1 MALQTLTNEGYYR
14 GSQTF
19 LGTGNANSVS
29 ISTNGGVGSAGNPSV
44 DVTLDNTTGL
54 VVGMLVTG
62 DGLVPSTAYTIAQIV
77 NGTDIKLD
85 VAAVIADDVI
95 LTFTPIANAKF
106 DLTTSNFDPLPTEE
120 GQFSVHIDNVLQ
132 NATTYSY
139 SSPTLTFVS
148 VPASGSIISVEL
160 AAYDREYGSYQS
172 IKLDNI
178 VNNFIIS
185 YVGEGKIIPKA
196 ARTDVAFHAQRAI
209 QELSY
214 DTLKSSNSQEI
225 EIPPSLTMALP
236 HDYVNYVKIAWID
249 SNGVE
254 CLMHP
259 TRATSNPNAVLQ
271 DSDYNYI
278 MAADGSI
285 TYAENSETWNKYKS
299 NTTSEST
306 KDKVA
311 EEELEKLNQ
320 GGRFGINP
328 ENAQDNGI
336 FFIDNN
342 KGRIHFSSNVAG
354 KVITLHY
361 ISDGVSTDNISVHK
375 FAEEAVYKYIAY
387 AILSTRI
394 NIPEYVVRR
403 FKKERFA
410 EIRKAKLRLSNLKTE
425 ALTQVMR
432 GKSKVIKS

>member
-1 MALQTLTNEGYYR
+1 MALQTLTSEGYYR
-14 GSQTF
+14 GSQTL
-19 LGTGNANSVS
+19 LGKT
-29 ISTNGGVGSAGNPSV
+29 
-44 DVTLDNTTGL
+44 DVKEFTLLKT
-54 VVGMLVTG
+54 
-62 DGLVPSTAYTIAQIV
+62 
-77 NGTDIKLD
+77 
-85 VAAVIADDVI
+85 
-95 LTFTPIANAKF
+95 
-106 DLTTSNFDPLPTEE
+106 NFDPLPTEE

-148 VPASGSIISVEL
+148 APASGSVISVEL
-160 AAYDREYGSYQS
+160 TAYDREYGSYQS

-185 YVGEGKIIPKA
+185 YIGEGKIISKA

-214 DTLKSSNSQEI
+214 DTLKSSSSQEI
-225 EIPPSLTMALP
+225 EIPPSLTMVLP

-249 SNGVE
+249 NNGVE

-259 TRATSNPNAVLQ
+259 TRATSNPNAILQ

-278 MAADGSI
+278 MGGDGSI
-285 TYAENSETWNKYKS
+285 TYAENSETWNKYQD
-299 NTTSEST
+299 NTASEST
-306 KDKVA
+306 RDKVA

-328 ENAQDNGI
+328 EYAQDNGV

-342 KGRIHFSSNVAG
+342 RGKIHFSSNVAG
-354 KVITLHY
+354 KIITLHY
-361 ISDGVSTDNISVHK
+361 ISDGVSTDSISIHK

-394 NIPEYVVRR
+394 NVPEYVIRR
-403 FKKERFA
+403 FKKEKFA
-410 EIRKAKLRLSNLKTE
+410 EIRKAKLRLSNIKLE
-425 ALTQVMR
+425 EITQIFR
-432 GKSKVIKS
+432 GKSKQIKH